1 MSEPGQTPGPLRRAR
16 LLSATL
22 LVVVFMAGALVGA
35 LADRVLAPWDHH
47 RRGPR
52 RMEAEI
58 FERLHLDSRQKAE
71 VEKVLERRRTEAAA
85 VWSEVKPR
93 LNQVVAG
100 TRGDLARVLTPEQLR
115 EYDRLMAE
123 RWRRMENRFESGNSR
138 GNDKG
143 GT

>member
-1 MSEPGQTPGPLRRAR
+1 LA
-16 LLSATL
+16 
-22 LVVVFMAGALVGA
+22 VVFVAGALVGA
-35 LADRVLAPWDHH
+35 LADRALAPRDHHH

-52 RMEAEI
+52 GMEAEV
-58 FERLHLDSRQKAE
+58 FERLHLDGRQKAE
-71 VEKVLERRRTEAAA
+71 VEKVLERRRAEAAA

-123 RWRRMENRFESGNSR
+123 RWRRMEGRFESGNSR